1 MSFVPKL
8 SLPDVSFL
16 LVVVFSI
23 LLLSRIMSSL
33 FSFSLSQRTSIGSRH
48 LLLRSTQRKKCA
60 GTNEVNDE
68 KRDLIIE
75 GNHIKEVVFGFILP
89 SENENLPSGNEDDD
103 DVKQRERKRYSNE
116 HVLLREREKYGT
128 VRNEISERSEAV
140 YTVLHKLLVSGNNAR
155 QHEVFFFF
163 FFFYVYIFFI
173 QTV

>member
-1 MSFVPKL
+1 MKLTMKNEIWLSREIISRKSF
-8 SLPDVSFL
+8 S
-16 LVVVFSI
+16 VFS
-23 LLLSRIMSSL
+23 
-33 FSFSLSQRTSIGSRH
+33 FQV
-48 LLLRSTQRKKCA
+48 K
-60 GTNEVNDE
+60 
-68 KRDLIIE
+68 
-75 GNHIKEVVFGFILP
+75 
-89 SENENLPSGNEDDD
+89 NENLPSGNEDDDD
-103 DVKQRERKRYSNE
+103 DVKQRERKRYSTE

>member
-1 MSFVPKL
+1 MKLTMKNEIWLSREIISRKSF
-8 SLPDVSFL
+8 S
-16 LVVVFSI
+16 VFS
-23 LLLSRIMSSL
+23 
-33 FSFSLSQRTSIGSRH
+33 FQV
-48 LLLRSTQRKKCA
+48 K
-60 GTNEVNDE
+60 
-68 KRDLIIE
+68 
-75 GNHIKEVVFGFILP
+75 
-89 SENENLPSGNEDDD
+89 NENLPSGNEDDD

-163 FFFYVYIFFI
+163 FFFFYVYIFFI

>member
-1 MSFVPKL
+1 VK
-8 SLPDVSFL
+8 
-16 LVVVFSI
+16 
-23 LLLSRIMSSL
+23 
-33 FSFSLSQRTSIGSRH
+33 
-48 LLLRSTQRKKCA
+48 
-60 GTNEVNDE
+60 
-68 KRDLIIE
+68 
-75 GNHIKEVVFGFILP
+75 
-89 SENENLPSGNEDDD
+89 NENLPSGNEDDD

-163 FFFYVYIFFI
+163 FFFFYVYIFFI